1 MPCTILG
8 MSDIATEEIRA
19 NKYVLYARKSA
30 DDSEKQV
37 RSIPDQIKECE
48 DYAERL
54 GLNVVKP
61 YIIDDGKSA
70 KKPNR
75 RPNFNA
81 LIQRIEKGEVDGILA
96 WHPDRLARNMMEGG
110 QIIQLLDD
118 AKLTDL
124 KFSSFPFTNDASG
137 KMMLGIAFAL
147 SKHYS
152 EKLSTDVK
160 RGLLHG
166 LKEGKSAGQYKPG
179 YNRDSKT
186 GLYHRDETNFPIVE
200 EAWAMKL
207 ARTPEQ
213 KIVEMMNAKGYRRI
227 IKKEKTK
234 LKKEQIMSVQKL
246 NDMFRDPIYYGVLL
260 QKNREVNLSDLYEFE
275 SMITKAEF
283 DMVQNMR
290 RGGKEKVK
298 YDLPLRGL
306 VLCNQCKEPRVAA
319 PSTSRNKKDRFIYF
333 RCDTPGCKEKGKSVR
348 ALVVLEAIANALKNI
363 STDGVDHREI
373 EEFLNSYTKNA
384 QKDSAAELKRL
395 KRDRTKAE
403 TELNE
408 MAVRKAKVSFDKDEL
423 AAYEQEKERLRGI
436 VSRNDARIDE
446 LSVQSVFSAVDVEQF
461 LNTLKTAAE
470 DYELMDHI
478 HKDIIARMLI
488 LNITAEK
495 GIVSSVTLNPPFDE
509 LIKRPVFND
518 GGPGGI

>member
-1 MPCTILG
+1 
-8 MSDIATEEIRA
+8 MSDTATEEIRA
-19 NKYVLYARKSA
+19 LKYVLYARKSA

-48 DYAERL
+48 DYAARL

-75 RPNFNA
+75 RPNFNEM
-81 LIQRIEKGEVDGILA
+81 IRRIEDGEIDGILS

-160 RGLLHG
+160 RGNLHG
-166 LKEGKSAGQYKPG
+166 LREGKSAGQYKPG

-186 GLYHRDETNFPIVE
+186 GLYYRDENNFPIVE

-207 ARTPEQ
+207 ARTTEQ
-213 KIVEMMNAKGYRRI
+213 KIVDMMNRRGYRRI
-227 IKKEKTK
+227 IKKENTK
-234 LKKEQIMSVQKL
+234 LQRQQPMSVQKL
-246 NDMFRDPIYYGVLL
+246 NDMFRDPIYYGVLK
-260 QKNREVNLSDLYEFE
+260 QKNMEVNLCDLYEFE
-275 SMITKAEF
+275 TMITKAEY
-283 DMVQNMR
+283 DAVQKMQ
-290 RGGKEKVK
+290 RGHGKEKVK

-306 VLCNQCKEPRVAA
+306 VSCNRCKKPRVAA
-319 PSTSRNKKDRFIYF
+319 PSTSRNKRDRFIYF
-333 RCDTPGCKEKGKSVR
+333 RCDTDACVEKGKSVR
-348 ALVVLEAIANALKNI
+348 ALVVLEAIVDVLKNI
-363 STDGVDHREI
+363 STDSVDHEEI
-373 EEFLNSYTKNA
+373 EKFLHSYTKNN
-384 QKDSAAELKRL
+384 QKDSTAEIKRL
-395 KRDRTKAE
+395 KTERTRAE
-403 TELNE
+403 TELSE
-408 MAVRKAKVSFDKDEL
+408 MAIRKAKVTFDKDEL
-423 AAYEQEKERLRGI
+423 AAYEKEKERLRGI
-436 VSRNDARIDE
+436 VARNDARIDE
-446 LSVQSVFSAVDVEQF
+446 LSVQSVFSAIDVEDF

-470 DYELMDHI
+470 DYELMDHV

-488 LNITAEK
+488 LNIATEAGK
-495 GIVSSVTLNPPFDE
+495 VSSVTLNPPFDE
-509 LIKRPVFND
+509 LLKRPVFND
-518 GGPGGI
+518 GGPGWS